1 MIFILRFFQ
10 RLLFRAMNTVL
21 SKHQQ
26 RSTLRNFKFCFVILI
41 LFTVCPSFTQSLS
54 TKQLEEE
61 FDKLLSEQ
69 FKPGETGGVA
79 LVAQKGQVIYKKAFG
94 MASLELNVPMHPDMV
109 FRIGSITK
117 QFTAICILQ
126 LVEKG
131 QITLQ
136 DEITKFIPDYPTHN
150 NKITIQHLLTNTSGI
165 VNLTSLPKISE
176 LKIKDIKLTEIID
189 FFKNEPLEFAP
200 GTRLSYSSSGYI
212 LLGYIIE
219 KVSGVSYA
227 KYLEENIFKPCKM
240 NNSYREN
247 NNQLI
252 RNRANGYQQGNSGIE
267 NAGYINMFI
276 PHAAGSILSTVDD
289 LFKWH
294 QSLYSYT
301 LVKKE
306 TLEKA
311 FEKAKLND
319 GKSAEYGFGW
329 FLKNIQGSPTIEHGG
344 GIEGYLA
351 EAIYLP
357 KEDVFVAVFSNS
369 TSNSPQFV
377 SSKMCALAI
386 GKPYTYKEIQLEEA
400 MLQSHSGVYENE
412 EGIQF
417 RVVKEGKQM
426 FAEKTNGLKHEIKA
440 YEKDKYFY
448 DDYFSTLT
456 FNRHS
461 DNSITTVE
469 TNERFGGFDTWRK
482 SAKPFH
488 TRTEIKVPDD
498 LLARY
503 AGEYQLNPTLI
514 LAITKEGSKLFGE
527 ATGQPKV
534 ELFAETENKFFL
546 KVMDIQ
552 MEFLTSDNGQISKLI
567 LHQGDKKTEAKKIK

>member
-1 MIFILRFFQ
+1 
-10 RLLFRAMNTVL
+10 MNAVL
-21 SKHQQ
+21 SKQQ
-26 RSTLRNFKFCFVILI
+26 QLKNLKFYFVII
-41 LFTVCPSFTQSLS
+41 ISFTFGPSFTQSLS
-54 TKQLEEE
+54 PKQLAEE

-69 FKPGETGGVA
+69 YKPGETGSVA

-94 MASLELNVPMHPDMV
+94 TASLELNVPMQSDMV

-126 LVEKG
+126 LMEKG
-131 QITLQ
+131 QLTLQ
-136 DEITKFIPDYPTHN
+136 DDITKFIPDYPTHN
-150 NKITIQHLLTNTSGI
+150 NKITVQHLLTNTSGI
-165 VNLTSLPKISE
+165 VNLTNLPKISE
-176 LKIKDIKLTEIID
+176 LKTKDIKLTEIID
-189 FFKNEPLEFAP
+189 FFKNEPLEFVP

-219 KVSGVSYA
+219 KVSGLTYA

-240 NNSYREN
+240 NNSYRGN

-252 RNRANGYQQGNSGIE
+252 RNRANGYQQGSSGIE

-294 QSLYSYT
+294 QSLHSYT

-329 FLKNIQGSPTIEHGG
+329 FLRNIQGSPTIEHGG
-344 GIEGYLA
+344 GIEGYLT

-357 KEDVFVAVFSNS
+357 REDVFVVIFSNS
-369 TSNSPQFV
+369 TSKSPQFIAA
-377 SSKMCALAI
+377 KMCALAI
-386 GKPYTYKEIQLEEA
+386 GKPYAYTEIQLEEG
-400 MLQSHSGVYENE
+400 MLQSHAGVYENE
-412 EGIQF
+412 EGLQL

-426 FAEKTNGLKHEIKA
+426 FSEKTNGLKHEIKA

-456 FNRHS
+456 FSRNS
-461 DNSITTVE
+461 ENSIATIE

-482 SAKPFH
+482 SARPFH

-498 LLARY
+498 LLTRY
-503 AGEYQLNPTLI
+503 AGEYQLNPNLI
-514 LAITKEGSKLFGE
+514 LAITKEGSQLFGE
-527 ATGQPKV
+527 ASGQPKV

-552 MEFLTSDNGQISKLI
+552 MEFLSGDNGQISKLI
-567 LHQGDKKTEAKKIK
+567 LYQGDKKTEAKKIK

>member
-1 MIFILRFFQ
+1 
-10 RLLFRAMNTVL
+10 MNTVL
-21 SKHQQ
+21 SKYQQ
-26 RSTLRNFKFCFVILI
+26 RSTFKNLKFCFVILI
-41 LFTVCPSFTQSLS
+41 SFAASPSYSQSLS
-54 TKQLEEE
+54 PKQLAEE

-79 LVAQKGQVIYKKAFG
+79 LVAQKGQVIYKKGFG
-94 MASLELNVPMHPDMV
+94 MASLELNVPMQSDMV

-126 LVEKG
+126 LMEKG
-131 QITLQ
+131 QLTLQ

-150 NKITIQHLLTNTSGI
+150 NKITIQHLLTHTSGI
-165 VNLTSLPKISE
+165 VNLTSLPKFS
-176 LKIKDIKLTEIID
+176 DIKAKDVQLTEIID
-189 FFKNEPLEFAP
+189 FFKNEPLQFVP
-200 GTRLSYSSSGYI
+200 GTHWSYSNSGYI

-219 KVSGVSYA
+219 KVSGLTYA

-240 NNSYREN
+240 NNSYRGN

-252 RNRANGYQQGNSGIE
+252 RNRANGYHQGSSGIE

-276 PHAAGSILSTVDD
+276 PHAAGSILSSVDD

-319 GKSAEYGFGW
+319 GKSTEYGFGW
-329 FLKNIQGSPTIEHGG
+329 LLRNIQGSPTIEHGG
-344 GIEGYLA
+344 GIEGYLT

-357 KEDVFVAVFSNS
+357 REDVFVVLFSNS
-369 TSNSPQFV
+369 TSKSPQFIAA
-377 SSKMCALAI
+377 KMCALAI
-386 GKPYTYKEIQLEEA
+386 GKPYAYTEIQLEEA
-400 MLQSHSGVYENE
+400 ILQGHTGVYENE
-412 EGIQF
+412 EGFQL
-417 RVVKEGKQM
+417 RVEKKGKQM
-426 FAEKTNGLKHEIKA
+426 FAEKTNGLKNEIKA

-456 FNRHS
+456 FNRNS
-461 DNSITTVE
+461 DNSIATIE

-488 TRTEIKVPDD
+488 TKTEIKVPDD
-498 LLARY
+498 LLTRY
-503 AGEYQLNPTLI
+503 AGEYQLNPNLI
-514 LAITKEGSKLFGE
+514 LAITKEDSKLFGE
-527 ATGQPKV
+527 ATGQPKL

-552 MEFLTSDNGQISKLI
+552 IEFLSGDNGQVSKLI